1 MASRQ
6 FRSGIS
12 FGSLVPN
19 MRVLTGVLDGTSDGY
34 GEIVDYKF
42 NGVASV
48 QWQSTGV
55 YKLILEDK
63 YVDLT
68 SVQLTG
74 ESPTAVILGS
84 LVAHDVTAAVPYVT
98 VLVTVNGSLADIPD
112 TGKLHI
118 TLVLRDSTV
127 KI

>member
-6 FRSGIS
+6 FRSGVS
-12 FGSLVPN
+12 LGSLVPN

-34 GEIVDYKF
+34 GEIVDFKF

-48 QWQSTGV
+48 TKQSTGV
-55 YKLILEDK
+55 YKLDLEDK
-63 YVDLT
+63 YVELV

-74 ESPTAVILGS
+74 ESPTAVILGG
-84 LVAHDVTAAVPYVT
+84 VVTHDVTGSAPYVT
-98 VLVTVNGSLADIPD
+98 VLTIVNSALADLPD
-112 TGKLHI
+112 TGKLHVTI
-118 TLVLRDSTV
+118 TLRDSTV